1 MDEERQTCYAPFRKE
16 TPVRFIAIIR
26 RTIAICG

>member
-1 MDEERQTCYAPFRKE
+1 MDHRHQTCYVPPRKE

>member
-1 MDEERQTCYAPFRKE
+1 MDERRRTCYRLHPKE

>member
-1 MDEERQTCYAPFRKE
+1 MDDWRQTCYAPPRKE

>member
-1 MDEERQTCYAPFRKE
+1 MDEERQTCYAPARKE